1 MLRKDNTGYDLRHL
15 FIGAEGTLGIIT
27 AASLKLFPAPQS
39 FATAFVAVPD
49 AASAVSLLGALRERC
64 GDLVS
69 SFELIPKVAIDL
81 VVRHLPGSRT
91 PLESNSPWYVLCE
104 ITSAMVNEPLTERLE
119 AALSAALESAL
130 VTDAVIA
137 QSERERQ
144 DFWFIR
150 EHIPE
155 AQRRDGASLKHDV
168 SLPLDRLAEFIT
180 RAGVWLTEHVP
191 EGFLVCY
198 GHVGDGNLHFNI
210 NQSTPASGTGALLAR
225 GQEIRRVIHD
235 QVRELGGSFSAEHG
249 IGRHK
254 VEELERY
261 APPLELELM
270 RTIKRALDP
279 NGIMNPGKVLRRP

>member
-1 MLRKDNTGYDLRHL
+1 
-15 FIGAEGTLGIIT
+15 
-27 AASLKLFPAPQS
+27 
-39 FATAFVAVPD
+39 
-49 AASAVSLLGALRERC
+49 
-64 GDLVS
+64 
-69 SFELIPKVAIDL
+69 
-81 VVRHLPGSRT
+81 
-91 PLESNSPWYVLCE
+91 
-104 ITSAMVNEPLTERLE
+104 
-119 AALSAALESAL
+119 
-130 VTDAVIA
+130 
-137 QSERERQ
+137 
-144 DFWFIR
+144 
-150 EHIPE
+150 
-155 AQRRDGASLKHDV
+155 
-168 SLPLDRLAEFIT
+168 
-180 RAGVWLTEHVP
+180 VWLTEHVP